1 MAKSRDEDGREVEI
15 DERYFMEWFDLG
27 MENIKQRLAAEA
39 EMDKIDR
46 KRQQEGGE
54 VDG

>member
-27 MENIKQRLAAEA
+27 MNQLRDRLAAEA
-39 EMDKIDR
+39 EMDKFDR
-46 KRQQEGGE
+46 NRQEGAS
-54 VDG
+54 DGSE